1 LIGANDNE
9 VWQMI
14 HWPSMRQ
21 AAPGGGSGISVL
33 GSTDASAE
41 VSAGS
46 WSAVSGETAL
56 VAESHAV
63 IPAMKARYLANYRA
77 VHPVFVKWR
86 ILGLRGNVHL
96 RASHLE
102 TRKIPLKRLRHRFGG
117 VRVFPRTAAR

>member
-1 LIGANDNE
+1 
-9 VWQMI
+9 MI

-63 IPAMKARYLANYRA
+63 YPRDESQVLGEMSHGEPLLKGTTARNAESVREVELPSSPPRVREVA
-77 VHPVFVKWR
+77 HP
-86 ILGLRGNVHL
+86 GTSG
-96 RASHLE
+96 
-102 TRKIPLKRLRHRFGG
+102 
-117 VRVFPRTAAR
+117 